1 MTGEHWSGIIVANGR
16 PRLLVISAV
25 HDPQS
30 QELQGSLLVY
40 RNLDKQL
47 ASELAETLQ
56 GKITFLLD
64 GKPIASAAVGGAPR
78 GGDPEV
84 RSRTLLPDDA
94 TGGRLALELGLSRAA
109 LFTDFERGRSVV
121 AGVFLIS
128 CLLGVLL
135 TVRLARRFTRPLEAV
150 IAAAQRVRAGD
161 WPEPLTVC
169 GQAEL
174 GMLQEVFNE
183 MTVSLRIH
191 QLVTVQ
197 TLAAAG
203 DARDTYTRGHSDRVA
218 EYARQLAVALG
229 FSQEQVERIHT
240 IGTLH
245 DVGKIGI
252 PDSVLL
258 KPGPLDPD
266 ERKVMESHAV
276 RSEELIRNVPSL
288 VATLPGIRHHHERWD
303 GKGYPDGLAGEEIPL
318 DARVLALADTFDAL
332 TSDRPYRK
340 GWDFARALAEIERCA
355 GTQFDPALVPY
366 FIALW
371 PAATEPAAPLPEL
384 RKAA

>member
-1 MTGEHWSGIIVANGR
+1 
-16 PRLLVISAV
+16 
-25 HDPQS
+25 
-30 QELQGSLLVY
+30 
-40 RNLDKQL
+40 
-47 ASELAETLQ
+47 
-56 GKITFLLD
+56 
-64 GKPIASAAVGGAPR
+64 
-78 GGDPEV
+78 
-84 RSRTLLPDDA
+84 
-94 TGGRLALELGLSRAA
+94 
-109 LFTDFERGRSVV
+109 
-121 AGVFLIS
+121 
-128 CLLGVLL
+128 
-135 TVRLARRFTRPLEAV
+135 
-150 IAAAQRVRAGD
+150 
-161 WPEPLTVC
+161 
-169 GQAEL
+169 
-174 GMLQEVFNE
+174 